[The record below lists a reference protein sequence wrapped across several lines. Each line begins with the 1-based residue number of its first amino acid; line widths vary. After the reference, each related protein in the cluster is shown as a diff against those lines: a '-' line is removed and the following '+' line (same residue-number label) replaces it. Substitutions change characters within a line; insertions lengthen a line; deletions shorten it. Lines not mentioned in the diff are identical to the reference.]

1 MTKSDVIIIG
11 GGPGGY
17 VAAIRGRQLGLSV
30 TLIEKEHL
38 GGVCLNWGCIPTKAL
53 LRSAEI
59 AHLLHNA
66 ADFGFEIA
74 PPRINL
80 AKMVERSRQIAAQL
94 AGGIRHLMKKNQVT
108 VVEGHAQLVKAGQ
121 VRVTGQDGKV
131 SELQAS
137 HIILATGAHARA
149 LPNLEPDG
157 QLIWTARE
165 AMVPEQLPKS
175 LLVVGSGAIGIEF
188 ASFYRALGTEVTVLE
203 IQKRI
208 LPQEDEEISTH
219 AQKSFEKQ
227 GIKFLLES
235 QIVEV
240 KKHKNSLAVRIKTP
254 QGESSLTVERLLL
267 AVGIVGNSENLGLET
282 TKVRVEK
289 GHIVTHDWG
298 QTDEPG
304 VYAIGD
310 VAGPPWLAHKGSH
323 EGIACI
329 EKIAKVP
336 GIHPL
341 KPENIPG
348 CTYSIPQIASIG
360 LTEAQAKATGVALKV
375 GRFPF
380 RANGKALALGENE
393 GLAKIIFAEK
403 TGEFLGAHMIGH
415 EVTELIQGLAIAK
428 TGELTEAE
436 LMQTIFPHPTLSEM
450 IHESV
455 LDAFGR
461 VIHS

>member
-59 AHLLHNA
+59 AHMLHQA

-74 PPRINL
+74 PPQINL
-80 AKMVERSRQIAAQL
+80 AKMVDRSRKIAAQL
-94 AGGIRHLMKKNQVT
+94 SGGIRHLMKKNQVT
-108 VVEGHAQLVKAGQ
+108 VVEGHAQLVKAGH
-121 VRVTGQDGKV
+121 VRVTAQDGTS

-137 HIILATGAHARA
+137 HIILATGARPRA
-149 LPNLEPDG
+149 LPNIEPDG
-157 QLIWTARE
+157 KLIWTSRE
-165 AMVPEQLPKS
+165 AMVPERLPKS
-175 LLVVGSGAIGIEF
+175 MLIVGSGAIGIEF

-203 IQKRI
+203 IQNRI
-208 LPQEDEEISTH
+208 LPPEDEEISTY
-219 AQKSFEKQ
+219 AQKAFEKQ

-235 QIVEV
+235 QIVSLH
-240 KKHKNSLAVRIKTP
+240 KHKDNLDVKIKTP
-254 QGESSLTVERLLL
+254 QGESTLTVDRLLL
-267 AVGIVGNSENLGLET
+267 AVGIVGNTENLGLEA

-289 GHIVTHDWG
+289 SHIITGEWG
-298 QTDEPG
+298 QTDEPSI
-304 VYAIGD
+304 YAIGD
-310 VAGPPWLAHKGSH
+310 IAGPPWLAHKGSH

-329 EKIAKVP
+329 EKIAQVP
-336 GIHPL
+336 GAHPL
-341 KPENIPG
+341 KHENIPG

-360 LTEAQAKATGVALKV
+360 LTEAHAKETGLAIKV

-380 RANGKALALGENE
+380 RANGKALALGESE
-393 GLAKIIFAEK
+393 GLVKVIFAEK
-403 TGEFLGAHMIGH
+403 TGKLLGAHMVGH
-415 EVTELIQGLAIAK
+415 EVTELIQGFAIAK

-461 VIHS
+461 AIHS